1 MRHFVKKWLVEKRKP
16 FPQVCCEFLIPV
28 KKTVPTKNLEHFQT
42 CKGENDMGARIFCL
56 FRFSKTFGQKSWS
69 NQRLKKDIFF
79 SILDKFYLPRLK
91 LFGWDSFLGLQY
103 SPHSCVPEYP
113 MYFNDLFVCTNQG
126 RPGYKI
132 WSTFLQ
138 KQISSFLYYKNRILR
153 GKERALFL
161 SWRPLRCFFAKNQGR
176 RKVWKSGGAQK

>member
-1 MRHFVKKWLVEKRKP
+1 MSFWSQFKKLSQPKFLNIFQLVMVEMTWDQK
-16 FPQVCCEFLIPV
+16 
-28 KKTVPTKNLEHFQT
+28 
-42 CKGENDMGARIFCL
+42 L
-56 FRFSKTFGQKSWS
+56 FAFFETFGQKSWS
-69 NQRLKKDIFF
+69 NQWLKQNVFF
-79 SILDKFYLPRLK
+79 SILDKFYLPRLNS
-91 LFGWDSFLGLQY
+91 FGWDSFFGLQY
-103 SPHSCVPEYP
+103 SSHTCIPEYS

-161 SWRPLRCFFAKNQGR
+161 SWRPLRCFFAKNQDR
-176 RKVWKSGGAQK
+176 RNVRKSRKAKK

>member
-1 MRHFVKKWLVEKRKP
+1 MTSVEKRKP

-28 KKTVPTKNLEHFQT
+28 QKTVPTKNFEHFQT
-42 CKGENDMGARIFCL
+42 IKGGNDIRERIVFE
-56 FRFSKTFGQKSWS
+56 FFGQKKWS
-69 NQRLKKDIFF
+69 NQRLKSDIF
-79 SILDKFYLPRLK
+79 SILDKFYLPRWK
-91 LFGWDSFLGLQY
+91 LLGWDNFLGLQY
-103 SPHSCVPEYP
+103 SPHTCVPEYP

-161 SWRPLRCFFAKNQGR
+161 SWRPLRCFFAKNQDR
-176 RKVWKSGGAQK
+176 RKVRKPGGAQK